1 MKARTAIELL
11 AKFKILGINIEKD
24 GSIKRRVSNY
34 AWLWL
39 AHLGIY
45 AVNGYTIYL
54 EIQGAPQL
62 NFNHA
67 LFICLV
73 NHLAF
78 VSLFDMVAATEIV
91 LRIGSLDDFGDAKI
105 GWSKLLGAVLNAAI
119 ISGGVL
125 LGKLEVMER
134 ENQGHTICLV
144 LVTIFYN
151 MMMVLFSI
159 VGYAVLSGFQST
171 ERRSLLQKS
180 LTRDNLALLTKKY
193 NKIQS
198 AFGFVTFTYY
208 VGIQISLICAIY
220 MILIA
225 RHVPAVL
232 LITAG
237 IFSFLTSFL
246 VEADLI
252 YQMKAKLVTKGRADA
267 LKNTLITF
275 TELLQHRDAC
285 TEFENTGPIN
295 GLGFVDF
302 DRSIVPSLLGTT
314 LTYIIVLVQSQS
326 ILNSL

>member
-34 AWLWL
+34 AWL

-125 LGKLEVMER
+125 LGKLEIMEKDWSH
-134 ENQGHTICLV
+134 GICLL
-144 LVTIFYN
+144 LVTLFYYLI
-151 MMMVLFSI
+151 MVIYGI
-159 VGYAVLSGFQST
+159 VGCATLVGYQNT
-171 ERRSLLQKS
+171 ERRSLEQS
-180 LTRDNLALLTKKY
+180 TLTKDDLAFLTEKY
-193 NKIQS
+193 NNIQS
-198 AFGFVTFTYY
+198 SFGFVAFTYY
-208 VGIQISLICAIY
+208 ITIQICLIISIY

-225 RHVPAVL
+225 SHVPAVL

-237 IFSFLTSFL
+237 IISFLTFFL
-246 VEADLI
+246 VEADCI

-267 LKNTLITF
+267 LENTHITF
-275 TELLQHRDAC
+275 TELLHHRDAC
-285 TEFENTGPIN
+285 TQLENTGPIN

-302 DRSIVPSLLGTT
+302 DRSIIPSLLGTT

-326 ILNSL
+326 LLNSI

>member
-11 AKFKILGINIEKD
+11 AKLKVIGIKIEKD
-24 GSIKRRVSNY
+24 GSLKKRFSSY
-34 AWLWL
+34 AWLWMV
-39 AHLGIY
+39 HLGVY
-45 AVNGYTIYL
+45 VANGYAIYY
-54 EIQGAPQL
+54 EIQGSQQL
-62 NFNHA
+62 NFNHVV
-67 LFICLV
+67 FICLI
-73 NHLAF
+73 NALGL
-78 VSLFDMVAATEIV
+78 VSLFDMVAATEMISG
-91 LRIGSLDDFGDAKI
+91 IENLDDLGDAQL
-105 GWSKLLGAVLNAAI
+105 GWPKFLLDLLTSAL

-267 LKNTLITF
+267 LENTHITF
-275 TELLQHRDAC
+275 TELLHHRDAC
-285 TEFENTGPIN
+285 TQLENTGPIN

-302 DRSIVPSLLGTT
+302 DRSIIPSLLGTT

-326 ILNSL
+326 LLNSI